1 MKSTIFS
8 AVIFFLVSATS
19 FSQQKTERLQKLG
32 TENSSWTSV
41 ISGKA
46 ICEPKKTSYGFAV
59 LTDGKMISACTDKG
73 TKLWERGIP
82 GRPEPY
88 LTVFSSDFLLTVSD
102 KTSLSLINPS
112 GLTLWTI
119 KVPFEIT
126 ENPFVGRD
134 SRIIVRG
141 KNKIAC
147 YGVNGICK
155 WILET
160 QELCD
165 TELLELNDGTILALL
180 ESAKNGKSAGI
191 RFSPFG
197 NIIEEIS
204 FTGIIQS
211 ALSCPDGI
219 LLSFNG
225 GGAGMCSVENSKTS
239 TKWTIP
245 YSDRAFS
252 NTNASGG
259 SKFAVL
265 SNHRAALAV
274 CGSGA
279 VKTRILVF
287 STYDGRVSD
296 WFNADC
302 SFNESIYFSSNSDD
316 NIFVCDKN
324 KGFVQATNGDVL
336 WGALLPEKPDIF
348 SSWNFMSFTKK
359 NYLVLCSNSW
369 AMAGFR
375 TLYKIQKKNTERQK
389 KLNYNNF
396 YKDSSKGLHTI
407 ELSEKLPERYI
418 GTNRKKDL
426 QNGRYGEKET
436 EYISALISLCN
447 DYNKKLIQ
455 SNSGARVEQKMIYL
469 RDTTGMQDFFSQL
482 ELFGTDTFFPY
493 LASFIRLE
501 KDDANLQTILRSVSE
516 FGYDPDGSILNAID
530 IRSHNMPAAK
540 SRNFILICDA
550 VYEICR
556 FMGRPALYSH
566 GMELLTK
573 FLYPQYESSV
583 RDYARNTLTKI
594 AGLKI

>member
-1 MKSTIFS
+1 MNKEFFLIL
-8 AVIFFLVSATS
+8 IFFLISPAV
-19 FSQQKTERLQKLG
+19 FSQQKTERIQKLG

-46 ICEPKKTSYGFAV
+46 LCEPKKTSYGFAV

-73 TKLWERGIP
+73 IKLWEKGIP

-102 KTSLSLINPS
+102 KKSLSLINPS
-112 GLTLWTI
+112 GLTLWTVQ
-119 KVPFEIT
+119 VPFAVVE
-126 ENPFVGRD
+126 EPFVGRD

-147 YGVNGICK
+147 YGVNGVCK
-155 WILET
+155 WIFET
-160 QELCD
+160 PVLGNKK
-165 TELLELNDGTILALL
+165 LMELNDGTILALL
-180 ESAKNGKSAGI
+180 EATKNGKSAGI

-204 FTGIIQS
+204 FSGIIQS
-211 ALSCPDGI
+211 AFSCPDGI

-225 GGAGMCSVENSKTS
+225 GGAGMCSVINEKTS
-239 TKWTIP
+239 TRWTIP

-265 SNHRAALAV
+265 SNHRAALAI

-279 VKTRILVF
+279 VKTRFLVF
-287 STYDGRVSD
+287 STFDGRVSD
-296 WFNADC
+296 WFNSDC
-302 SFNESIYFSSNSDD
+302 LFKDSTYVTSTSDD
-316 NIFVCDKN
+316 NIFICDKD
-324 KGFVQATNGDVL
+324 KAFVQATNGNVL
-336 WGALLPEKPDIF
+336 WGAALPEKPDIF
-348 SSWNFMSFTKK
+348 SSWNFITFTKE
-359 NYLVLCSNSW
+359 NYLVICGNSW

-375 TLYKIQKKNTERQK
+375 TLYRIQKKNRERQK
-389 KLNYNNF
+389 KPNYSNF
-396 YKDSSKGLHTI
+396 YNDDKKVLGAI
-407 ELSEKLPERYI
+407 EFADRIPEQYI
-418 GTNRKKDL
+418 GTDRKKEL
-426 QNGRYGEKET
+426 QNGKYGKKEA

-455 SNSGARVEQKMIYL
+455 NNSGARPEQKMIYQ
-469 RDTTGMQDFFSQL
+469 RDTTGMQVFLSQL
-482 ELFGTDTFFPY
+482 ELFGTDTFIPY
-493 LASFIRLE
+493 LASFIKLE
-501 KDDANLQTILRSVSE
+501 KDDSNLQILLKCVSE
-516 FGYDPDGSILNAID
+516 SGYDPDNLILNAID
-530 IRSHNMPAAK
+530 IRSHNIPAAK

-566 GMELLTK
+566 GMEILTK
-573 FLYPQYESSV
+573 FLNPQYESSV